1 MALLELDLSP
11 GACVPLS
18 WAAAP
23 VNGSW
28 VFLLSLWRVF
38 AVPEQERQQLS
49 LSPLGYLPS
58 WWIVNECAIRDCFL
72 GALRRISSLDPYLL
86 FRPYLNMVGYG

>member
-28 VFLLSLWRVF
+28 IFLLALWRVF
-38 AVPEQERQQLS
+38 AVPEQERRQLS
-49 LSPLGYLPS
+49 LSLSSRLPA
-58 WWIVNECAIRDCFL
+58 VLVDRE
-72 GALRRISSLDPYLL
+72 
-86 FRPYLNMVGYG
+86 